1 LVKERKAME
10 RLPKKIAFLYLP
22 HILAESEERRKGNP
36 VVVVSG
42 PSPKAIV
49 LDYSKVLEPRVLEP
63 GVLETAGLERGAFV
77 RDVERVSDR
86 VRFET
91 VDYDHL
97 EEVHGEVI
105 RRLER
110 YSPSVEAQGPGEY
123 LLDLTGTKRIF
134 GRELDTCG
142 RIITELRRAFGFTA
156 RAGIGS
162 NVFIPRLASM
172 VAEDGGVYDVSAFS
186 EKEFLSPL
194 SIGLFPEVS
203 PAVMDELVSNYNIRT
218 VKELS
223 VFSREEL
230 TCMFGQEGARL
241 FTYAQG
247 RVREHLI
254 QKVSQ
259 GVLKRQMVVSSENN
273 DDASVRRRLFDMI
286 LDLCVQMREQ
296 GVVAERFELA
306 VRYQDDYLYTYR
318 GNFKDPSYF
327 ERNIYDQLILYLN
340 RALKRRTCMKK
351 LTLSFSHFLPSS
363 PQLTLFH
370 DGSADGFADGSRMS
384 RLAGAFDLIAK
395 RFGNR
400 TIRYGA

>member
-1 LVKERKAME
+1 MGR
-10 RLPKKIAFLYLP
+10 RPKKIAFLYLP

-42 PSPKAIV
+42 SSPKAIV
-49 LDYSKVLEPRVLEP
+49 LDYSRVLEPRVLEP
-63 GVLETAGLERGAFV
+63 RVLEIAGLKRGAFV
-77 RDVERVSDR
+77 RDFERLSDR

-97 EEVHGEVI
+97 KEVHGEVLG
-105 RRLER
+105 RLEH
-110 YSPSVEAQGPGEY
+110 YSPSVETRGPGEY

-134 GRELDTCG
+134 GREMDTCG
-142 RIITELRRAFGFTA
+142 RILTELRQAFGLTA

-162 NVFIPRLASM
+162 NVLIPRLASM

-194 SIGLFPEVS
+194 SIGLFPEVP
-203 PAVMDELVSNYNIRT
+203 PAVMDELVSSYNIKT
-218 VKELS
+218 VEELS

-230 TCMFGQEGARL
+230 ACMFGREGARL

-247 RVREHLI
+247 REREHLM
-254 QKVSQ
+254 QRVSQ

-273 DDASVRRRLFDMI
+273 DDKSVRRRLFDMI

-296 GVVAERFELA
+296 GVVAGRFELA
-306 VRYQDDYLYTYR
+306 ARYQDDYLYTRR
-318 GNFKDPSYF
+318 GDFKDPSFF
-327 ERNIYDQLILYLN
+327 ERSVYDQLILYLN

-363 PQLTLFH
+363 PQLTLFR
-370 DGSADGFADGSRMS
+370 DGFADGYADGSRMS
-384 RLAGAFDLIAK
+384 RLSGALDLIAK

-400 TIRYGA
+400 IIRYGA